1 MKEGVNINSNNI
13 SQILDIAD
21 KNSTITDLK
30 VEGNVLLVVLNL
42 NLKTKLLGI
51 LIIKYF
57 KMVISSILL
66 LLVEDGNVPM
76 KIVVIAIETAL
87 IS

>member
-30 VEGNVLLVVLNL
+30 VEGNVKYITVTKDIDHS
-42 NLKTKLLGI
+42 LKCPICGSKLKSKG
-51 LIIKYF
+51 
-57 KMVISSILL
+57 
-66 LLVEDGNVPM
+66 
-76 KIVVIAIETAL
+76 
-87 IS
+87 

>member
-1 MKEGVNINSNNI
+1 M
-13 SQILDIAD
+13 
-21 KNSTITDLK
+21 
-30 VEGNVLLVVLNL
+30 VLNL
-42 NLKTKLLGI
+42 NLKVNLLGI
-51 LIIKYF
+51 LIIKYY